1 VALERDDMGKS
12 ANTAILVLPRRRRDT
27 RDTVLWRYLALVD
40 ILLAQVARV
49 LMPLE

>member
-1 VALERDDMGKS
+1 VALKRDDMGES
-12 ANTAILVLPRRRRDT
+12 ANSATLVLPRRRRDT
-27 RDTVLWRYLALVD
+27 RDTVFWRDLALVD